1 MSAPGMLDQRESGQ
15 PSDIASVDRLLS
27 APAFAALIERHGR
40 TPVTVALREH
50 LTSLRH
56 AALAGSLARSSLPE
70 AVIAAAVEARLAET
84 ARAALRPVSISPAPC
99 CTPTSAA
106 RSCPRRRYA
115 PSLKRS
121 PRP

>member
-70 AVIAAAVEARLAET
+70 AAIPAAADAHLSQ
-84 ARAALRPVSISPAPC
+84 AAGAAPRPVVHRTGSESHIHL
-99 CTPTSAA
+99 
-106 RSCPRRRYA
+106 PRGL
-115 PSLKRS
+115 PLGGEKR
-121 PRP
+121 PD